1 MLAIS
6 LASGYRWRVRRIPIK
21 EIAVSDPKKPP
32 GAGSDERRVQTD
44 DRGRSVWVGTIETA
58 ELEIV
63 STQMLKTLLD
73 SADAGN
79 RKQVEQ
85 LASRDDEGFLARN
98 AATGH
103 FQIIDDTDLQA
114 ILNQQK
120 ESAPAPRPD
129 STDESTLVSDS
140 DENDLSLVSTQALR
154 KILGESTG
162 EKRKARA
169 TPDEKFSRDDAGGFD
184 PYNTG

>member
-1 MLAIS
+1 M
-6 LASGYRWRVRRIPIK
+6 
-21 EIAVSDPKKPP
+21 SDRKQPP
-32 GAGSDERRVQTD
+32 GDGDSGRRVQMD

-73 SADAGN
+73 SGAQHRD
-79 RKQVEQ
+79 QVE
-85 LASRDDEGFLARN
+85 LIASRNEEGFLARN

-103 FQIIDDTDLQA
+103 FQVIDDTDLQA

-120 ESAPAPRPD
+120 ATASAPATQPD
-129 STDESTLVSDS
+129 SADVSTLVSDS
-140 DENDLSLVSTQALR
+140 DDDELSLVSTQALR

-162 EKRKARA
+162 DKRKTDKA
-169 TPDEKFSRDDAGGFD
+169 PDAKFSRDDEGGFD

>member
-1 MLAIS
+1 M
-6 LASGYRWRVRRIPIK
+6 
-21 EIAVSDPKKPP
+21 SDAKKPP
-32 GAGSDERRVQTD
+32 DGAKDQRRVQTD
-44 DRGRSVWVGTIETA
+44 ERGRSVWVGTIETA

-63 STQMLKTLLD
+63 STQMLKSLLD

-103 FQIIDDTDLQA
+103 FQIIDDTDLQM
-114 ILNQQK
+114 ILSQQK
-120 ESAPAPRPD
+120 DSAPAPRPD
-129 STDESTLVSDS
+129 NRDEPAPLPET

-154 KILGESTG
+154 KILGNSTG
-162 EKRKARA
+162 ETRKTDA
-169 TPDEKFSRDDAGGFD
+169 TPEPKLSRDDGGGFD

>member
-1 MLAIS
+1 
-6 LASGYRWRVRRIPIK
+6 VP
-21 EIAVSDPKKPP
+21 EPKKPP
-32 GAGSDERRVQTD
+32 GAGSDQPRVQMD

-73 SADAGN
+73 SADARN
-79 RKQVEQ
+79 REQVEQ
-85 LASRDDEGFLARN
+85 LASRDEDGFLARN

-114 ILNQQK
+114 ILDQQK
-120 ESAPAPRPD
+120 NSVPAPQPD
-129 STDESTLVSDS
+129 TTDESTLLPVTD
-140 DENDLSLVSTQALR
+140 DNELALVSTQALR
-154 KILGESTG
+154 KILDESTG
-162 EKRKARA
+162 EKRNAET
-169 TPDEKFSRDDAGGFD
+169 TPGGKFSRDDAGGFD

>member
-1 MLAIS
+1 M
-6 LASGYRWRVRRIPIK
+6 
-21 EIAVSDPKKPP
+21 SDPKKPP
-32 GAGSDERRVQTD
+32 GAGSEKRRVQMD

-85 LASRDDEGFLARN
+85 LASRDDEGYLARN

-114 ILNQQK
+114 ILNQHK
-120 ESAPAPRPD
+120 ASAPAQAPQPD
-129 STDESTLVSDS
+129 SMEESAQLSEAD
-140 DENDLSLVSTQALR
+140 DNELSLVSTQALR

-162 EKRKARA
+162 EKRKVGA

>member
-1 MLAIS
+1 M
-6 LASGYRWRVRRIPIK
+6 
-21 EIAVSDPKKPP
+21 SDPKKPP

-120 ESAPAPRPD
+120 DSAPAPRPAG
-129 STDESTLVSDS
+129 TEESTLLPATD
-140 DENDLSLVSTQALR
+140 DNELSLVSTQALR

-162 EKRKARA
+162 EQRKADA
-169 TPDEKFSRDDAGGFD
+169 TPDGRSSRDDAGGFD

>member
-1 MLAIS
+1 M
-6 LASGYRWRVRRIPIK
+6 
-21 EIAVSDPKKPP
+21 SDAKKPP
-32 GAGSDERRVQTD
+32 GAGSDQRRVRTD

-114 ILNQQK
+114 ILSQQK
-120 ESAPAPRPD
+120 DSAPAPRPD
-129 STDESTLVSDS
+129 NSDEPAALPET

-162 EKRKARA
+162 EKRKVDA
-169 TPDEKFSRDDAGGFD
+169 TPDKKFSRDDAGGFD